1 MTKIKAPSDPDG
13 LREVLTDH
21 GRLKEYF
28 SPEAV
33 ADGTTREFLDA
44 YAQVWAKQHPDA
56 VGDVRDQVQSV
67 LFDMI
72 RDNGG
77 GRKPHGIDLAN
88 AVQFDGH
95 RPRLALSGDGTGA
108 VSRGRG
114 AVYNKF
120 SLRAR
125 SSRTPTATRPT
136 ASSPSASTARRSARK
151 PGRPRTKNR
160 KELLQKLENVRSFQN
175 SFGSEDPGAG
185 GFLIPEIMRSELL
198 QLALE
203 DIHRPQPGDRHPDVH
218 AAGSDPDRG
227 RHVATCPALFGGVQ
241 FYWAEESASLTE
253 SQATFGKVVLDA
265 KKLTGFFKVPNELL
279 ADAPAFSRLVRHPDP
294 GRPGVG
300 RRRRVHDRNR
310 RGHPAGVH
318 QLPGIGAGHQG
329 SPGQAASTIV
339 WENILNMYV
348 RMLPTSL
355 KNAVWIASIDTFPEI
370 WPRWRCPWARAARRR
385 GRQLPRPGRVGRPAR
400 QHPRPSRDLHG
411 EGPALG
417 TTGDINFVDLS
428 YYLIGDRQAVEVA
441 ASDQAFFQND
451 QTAYRIIERVDGRP
465 WLQTALTPHNG
476 SSNTLSAFVQLA
488 TRS

>member
-13 LREVLTDH
+13 LREVLTDPAK
-21 GRLKEYF
+21 LKAYF
-28 SPEAV
+28 SAEAV
-33 ADGTTREFLDA
+33 ADGSARDLMDS
-44 YAQVWAKQHPDA
+44 YAAVWAKQHPEA
-56 VGDVRDQVQSV
+56 VGDIRDQVQSV
-67 LFDMI
+67 MFDMI

-77 GRKPHGIDLAN
+77 GRKPALNLSNMVGF
-88 AVQFDGH
+88 QGG
-95 RPRLALSGDGTGA
+95 RPALSADGTA
-108 VSRGRG
+108 AISHGRG

-120 SLRAR
+120 APGAAFENAYRPEDRFSTIGEYCQAIKEE
-125 SSRTPTATRPT
+125 ARPT
-136 ASSPSASTARRSARK
+136 A
-151 PGRPRTKNR
+151 TKNR

-175 SFGSEDPGAG
+175 SFGSEDPGSG

-203 DIHRPQPGDRHPDVH
+203 EAIVRPRATVIPMSTLRVPIPTVDDT
-218 AAGSDPDRG
+218 S
-227 RHVATCPALFGGVQ
+227 HVSTLFGGVQ

-279 ADAPAFSRLVRHPDP
+279 ADAPAFSGWFDTRI
-294 GRPGVG
+294 
-300 RRRRVHDRNR
+300 
-310 RGHPAGVH
+310 PAGLAWSEDVAFMTET
-318 QLPGIGAGHQG
+318 GAGTPEG
-329 SPGQAASTIV
+329 FINSPASVSVTKQSGQTASTIV
-339 WENILNMYV
+339 WENIVGMYA

-355 KNAVWIASIDTFPEI
+355 KNAVWIAAIDTFP
-370 WPRWRCPWARAARRR
+370 
-385 GRQLPRPGRVGRPAR
+385 QLATMALSVGTGGGPVWIGGYGNGSGADTPPMTILGRPVIFTEKV
-400 QHPRPSRDLHG
+400 S
-411 EGPALG
+411 ALG

-428 YYLIGDRQAVEVA
+428 YYLIGDRQQVEVA
-441 ASDQAFFQND
+441 SSDQFAFQND